1 MSLLS
6 AANLARGIGAGRIAI
21 GLGLLAAPA
30 TLGRSWLGDDGVT
43 PATQAVLRGMGVRDA
58 LIGMAQ
64 VHTAGDPERGHRWA
78 RTSAIADITD
88 LAATLAVRR
97 SLPASGVR
105 GTVAL
110 AGTAAISGLVTSR
123 LLRAGAS
130 A

>member
-1 MSLLS
+1 MSALS
-6 AANLARGIGAGRIAI
+6 AVNLARAIGAGRIAI

-30 TLGRSWLGDDGVT
+30 ALGRPWLGEAGAT

-64 VHTAGDPERGHRWA
+64 VHTAADPERGHRWA
-78 RTSAIADITD
+78 RTSAIADVTD
-88 LAATLAVRR
+88 LAATLLARR

-110 AGTAAISGLVTSR
+110 AGGAAVAGLATSR
-123 LLRAGAS
+123 LLRAAG
-130 A
+130 